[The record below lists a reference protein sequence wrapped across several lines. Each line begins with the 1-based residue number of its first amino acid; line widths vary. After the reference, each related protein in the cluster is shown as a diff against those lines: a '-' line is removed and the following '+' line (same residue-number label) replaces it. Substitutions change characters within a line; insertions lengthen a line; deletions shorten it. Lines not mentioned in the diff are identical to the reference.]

1 MKANRYGVGALSLA
15 VVAALVAAFAPLGR
29 TCGTTLPGGT
39 ERCWGTSTFSVDGS
53 WILVVVSVPVLVALL
68 PVLVRR
74 RAAFI
79 FSAALL
85 WIGCLLGLL
94 SVGIFFIPAAIAM
107 TLAAAL
113 RDPAPPR
120 PANAV

>member
-1 MKANRYGVGALSLA
+1 MKANRYGVAALSLA
-15 VVAALVAAFAPLGR
+15 VVAALVVAFAPLGR
-29 TCGTTLPGGT
+29 TCGTTLSGGT
-39 ERCWGTSTFSVDGS
+39 ERCWGTSAFSVDGS

-68 PVLVRR
+68 PVLARR

-79 FSAALL
+79 ISAALL

-94 SVGIFFIPAAIAM
+94 SVGIFFIPAATAM
-107 TLAAAL
+107 TLAAAQ